1 MIRFLPENPNESSRA
16 RLGICTG
23 IQVSNA
29 IDGWCLVHRCH
40 HKYQDSTSDPH
51 DPRRGFLYSHIGWL
65 LQTRHPDSIKA
76 LQEVRSQFLTLT
88 LTSVRACVQIF
99 ADLSN
104 QGSVDSREEGYVQRC
119 AGTVLFKFRSVFAHY
134 VASQIR

>member
-1 MIRFLPENPNESSRA
+1 MNRFLPENPNESIRA

-76 LQEVRSQFLTLT
+76 LQEVRSQCLSGHVCRFSR
-88 LTSVRACVQIF
+88 TSVTKAQLNPVKKGMCSAVQ
-99 ADLSN
+99 ARSC
-104 QGSVDSREEGYVQRC
+104 SRFG
-119 AGTVLFKFRSVFAHY
+119 LFWRTALLHKLVED
-134 VASQIR
+134 